1 MISEKKSARV
11 SILGLELRVKT
22 DTNSEYVEEI
32 ARFVEDRVKTSTSDG
47 TPLNTGVALLTA
59 MNIADDLHKLERGT
73 KAAEEEMSRRI
84 EGLLKRVEGAL
95 EA

>member
-1 MISEKKSARV
+1 M
-11 SILGLELRVKT
+11 KT

-32 ARFVEDRVKTSTSDG
+32 ARFVEDRVKNSTSDG
-47 TPLNTGVALLTA
+47 IPMNTGVALLTA

-73 KAAEEEMSRRI
+73 KIAEEELNRRI

>member
-1 MISEKKSARV
+1 MSEKKSARV

-22 DTNSEYVEEI
+22 DTNSDYVEEI
-32 ARFVEDRVKTSTSDG
+32 ARFVEDRVKDSASDG
-47 TPLNTGVALLTA
+47 MPLNTGVALLTA

-73 KAAEEEMSRRI
+73 KAAEEEISRRI